1 MGFSQMKSKSIKN
14 SHVVMHELVL
24 PNDTNVL
31 GNVHGGRVMCLMDI
45 CAAMSAY
52 KHAPEMRKLNKLWAM
67 MTNKMMTDGLTEENT
82 HPGAIRAYKELGI
95 WDTRKGTV
103 PVTYP
108 GS

>member
-1 MGFSQMKSKSIKN
+1 
-14 SHVVMHELVL
+14 
-24 PNDTNVL
+24 
-31 GNVHGGRVMCLMDI
+31 
-45 CAAMSAY
+45 
-52 KHAPEMRKLNKLWAM
+52 MRKLNKLWAM